1 MPGAGLEG
9 SCEKVCGNVQVATDR
24 KSADQSGLPTMDLW
38 ASSRG
43 RTTCQAQ
50 MGAENKVECRSWPQS
65 CSIPVFHNQ
74 HSEVCQPHLLP
85 GQL

>member
-1 MPGAGLEG
+1 MGLGKVQVWEGQPPGRQTLVSKALCAKTLMPGAGLEG

-43 RTTCQAQ
+43 RTTCQA
-50 MGAENKVECRSWPQS
+50 
-65 CSIPVFHNQ
+65 
-74 HSEVCQPHLLP
+74 
-85 GQL
+85 